1 MLTRQS
7 TSAQPTARSLIAAA
21 REAATRAH
29 APYSGFHVGAA
40 LLAGDGRIFTGCNIE
55 NASYG
60 LTLCAERVAL
70 AKAVSEGVTDF
81 QALAI
86 AGGAAET
93 PVTPCGACRQVLVE
107 FCPPRMPVWYA
118 GLAIGSARATTLGKL
133 LPHAFTL
140 PRTRGLSAAPGCR
153 MLSPTAAGSLT

>member
-1 MLTRQS
+1 MSKQKTPPDP
-7 TSAQPTARSLIAAA
+7 PTARSLAAAA
-21 REAATRAH
+21 RKAATRAH

-70 AKAVSEGVTDF
+70 AKAVSEGATDF
-81 QALAI
+81 RALAI
-86 AGGAAET
+86 AGGTAAT
-93 PVTPCGACRQVLVE
+93 PATPCGACRQVLAE
-107 FCPPRMPVWYA
+107 FCPPRMPIWYA
-118 GLAIGSARATTLGKL
+118 GLAAGTARATTLGKL
-133 LPHAFTL
+133 LPHAFTR
-140 PRTRGLSAAPGCR
+140 PRTRGLSGAPACR